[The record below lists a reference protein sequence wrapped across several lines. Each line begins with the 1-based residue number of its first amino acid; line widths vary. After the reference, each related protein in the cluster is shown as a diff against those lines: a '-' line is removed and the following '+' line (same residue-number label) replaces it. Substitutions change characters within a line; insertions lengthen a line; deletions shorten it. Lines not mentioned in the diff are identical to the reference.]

1 MNKRLNKISFT
12 RSLHF
17 DEKQMQEQN
26 KAKKKKQIR
35 NIIIKLVF
43 ELIKS

>member
-12 RSLHF
+12 RSLLQF

-26 KAKKKKQIR
+26 KEKKNQKHYY
-35 NIIIKLVF
+35 
-43 ELIKS
+43 